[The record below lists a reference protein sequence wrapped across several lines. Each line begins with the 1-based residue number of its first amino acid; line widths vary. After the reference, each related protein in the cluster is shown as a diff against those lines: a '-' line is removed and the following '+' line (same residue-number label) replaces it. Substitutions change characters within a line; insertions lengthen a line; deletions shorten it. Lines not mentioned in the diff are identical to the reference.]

1 MAEAY
6 ETSNSRASL
15 TTCSQLG
22 DDPSLGAMASHW
34 PPSSLPLVCVI
45 SSQLQPLLV
54 PSGPIFC
61 LSTWPEAGSLQSA
74 RVWWWWGPIPRS
86 LSRCILG
93 SALVVLLWHRDA
105 IHAFASVSM
114 TSSRN
119 HQKCC
124 RRCIYWSHTF
134 FFHFLSISL
143 WGSAVSIC
151 PLKDEDL
158 SCLTALSGT
167 PFLDT
172 TLLLLSLSLHPATHC
187 HAGFF
192 LQVRITFQS
201 LHIISSFHVRQH
213 NLDRIQW

>member
-6 ETSNSRASL
+6 ETSNSLASL

-22 DDPSLGAMASHW
+22 DDPSLGGMASHW

-93 SALVVLLWHRDA
+93 SALVVLLWHRRLYM
-105 IHAFASVSM
+105 HLLLY
-114 TSSRN
+114 RW
-119 HQKCC
+119 H
-124 RRCIYWSHTF
+124 RRGITE
-134 FFHFLSISL
+134 
-143 WGSAVSIC
+143 SAAADVSIDRT
-151 PLKDEDL
+151 LF
-158 SCLTALSGT
+158 SFIFF
-167 PFLDT
+167 PFLYEGVQC
-172 TLLLLSLSLHPATHC
+172 LFVHWKMKIYLAWRRAISSHYPPSSLSLSPPSHPLPCWLFLAGQNYISIFTHYLVFPRPT
-187 HAGFF
+187 A
-192 LQVRITFQS
+192 
-201 LHIISSFHVRQH
+201 
-213 NLDRIQW
+213 

>member
-22 DDPSLGAMASHW
+22 DDPSLGGMASHW

-93 SALVVLLWHRDA
+93 SALVVLLWHLRLYMHLLLYRWHRRGITESAAKD
-105 IHAFASVSM
+105 VSID
-114 TSSRN
+114 R
-119 HQKCC
+119 H
-124 RRCIYWSHTF
+124 F
-134 FFHFLSISL
+134 FLSFSFHFFMRECSVYLSIER
-143 WGSAVSIC
+143 WRSI
-151 PLKDEDL
+151 L
-158 SCLTALSGT
+158 
-167 PFLDT
+167 LDGAFWHAISSHYPPP
-172 TLLLLSLSLHPATHC
+172 SLSLHPATHC